1 MIYYLGFA
9 LKQSNT
15 RTNKSLEGM
24 SSIYRILITEVAD
37 GTWLL
42 VGFPIP
48 SSFLLFEKCIIK
60 R

>member
-15 RTNKSLEGM
+15 TTNKSLEGM
-24 SSIYRILITEVAD
+24 SSIYRILIIEVAD

-42 VGFPIP
+42 V
-48 SSFLLFEKCIIK
+48 LLFPLLFHCLKNA
-60 R
+60 